1 MPALTAASAAAGRGD
16 RVAIVD
22 STGATTWDELDDRVA
37 RIRGALE
44 SLGATSGSS
53 LLLMTGNERTTFEV
67 ILACMHAGV
76 LVVPINAHWVAD
88 EVAYVLADTDAR
100 VIVAGAD
107 RVELARTAITASGRA
122 PTLLTVGGG
131 DTAGALDYERLI
143 ADSEPSTSEETFG
156 GPMFYTSGT
165 TGRPKGVRSRLNAVG
180 APVDAWRTIANGI
193 GQGIGITGPG
203 STLLLT
209 GPIYHSVQW
218 VYSFGTLLNGSTVVI
233 QPRFDAAAVLS
244 DIDRHEVT
252 HMHLVPTQ
260 MLRLLRLDEATRAA
274 FSGAS
279 LRCVYHGAAPCP
291 QWVKR
296 AMIDWWGPIITE
308 YYGGT
313 EAGFLTTISSSEWLE
328 RPGSVGRPG
337 PNVEVTVVDDEGR
350 VVPPRE
356 TGVIRFRSREGHDFR
371 YHNADDKTAAAH
383 PEPGVGTLG
392 DVGWFDEDGYLFLTD
407 RVIDM
412 VVSGGVNIYPAEI
425 EAVLSEHPAVTDIA
439 VVGLPDDEMGEQVVA
454 VVQVLDGRPLDE
466 ELTADLEAHCRGRLA
481 GYKCPRRWVKIDEL
495 PRNEAGKVPKHLL
508 RATLTGAA
516 AEPSDR

>member
-1 MPALTAASAAAGRGD
+1 MPALTTSSAATQPE

-22 STGATTWDELDDRVA
+22 AAGSTTWAELDDRVA

-44 SLGATSGSS
+44 GLGAGPGSS
-53 LLLMTGNERTTFEV
+53 LLLMTGNERTTIEV
-67 ILACMHAGV
+67 LLACMHAGV
-76 LVVPINAHWVAD
+76 LVVPVNAHWVAD

-100 VIVAGAD
+100 VVVAGAD
-107 RVELARTAITASGRA
+107 RLDVARKAIAATDRV
-122 PTLLTVGGG
+122 PTLLAVSGEN
-131 DTAGALDYERLI
+131 TASALDYERLV
-143 ADSEPSTSEETFG
+143 ADSDPATSEETFG
-156 GPMFYTSGT
+156 GPRFYTAGT

-218 VYSFGTLLNGSTVVI
+218 VYTFGTLLNGSTVVV
-233 QPRFDAAAVLS
+233 QPRFDAAAVLG
-244 DIDRHEVT
+244 DIDRYEVT

-260 MLRLLRLDEATRAA
+260 MLRILRLDESTRAT

-291 QWVKR
+291 RWEKQ
-296 AMIDWWGPIITE
+296 AMIDWWGPILTE

-350 VVPPRE
+350 VLPPGE
-356 TGVIRFRSREGHDFR
+356 AGVIRFRSREGHDFR

-425 EAVLSEHPAVTDIA
+425 EAALSEHPDVTDVA
-439 VVGLPDDEMGEQVVA
+439 VLGLPDAEMGEQVVA
-454 VVQVLDGRPLDE
+454 VVQVVDGRPLDDA
-466 ELTADLEAHCRGRLA
+466 LVADLEALCRERLA
-481 GYKCPRRWVKIDEL
+481 GYKCPRRWMPIDEM

-508 RATLTGAA
+508 RATLTDSS

>member
-1 MPALTAASAAAGRGD
+1 VAVIDAAG
-16 RVAIVD
+16 
-22 STGATTWDELDDRVA
+22 STTWAELDDRVA
-37 RIRGALE
+37 RIRGVLE
-44 SLGATSGSS
+44 RLGAGPGSS
-53 LLLMTGNERTTFEV
+53 LLLMTGNERTTIEV
-67 ILACMHAGV
+67 MLACMHSGV
-76 LVVPINAHWVAD
+76 LVVPVNTHWVAD

-100 VIVAGAD
+100 VIVASTGRLD
-107 RVELARTAITASGRA
+107 VARAAIAASGRA
-122 PTLLTVGGG
+122 PALLAVSERDAPGS
-131 DTAGALDYERLI
+131 LDFERLL
-143 ADSEPSTSEETFG
+143 AESHPSTSEESFG

-180 APVDAWRTIANGI
+180 APIDAWRTIASGI

-218 VYSFGTLLNGSTVVI
+218 VYTFGTLLNGSTVVV
-233 QPRFDAAAVLS
+233 QPRFDAAAVLG
-244 DIDRHEVT
+244 DVDRHEVT

-260 MLRLLRLDEATRAA
+260 MLRILRLDELTRAT

-291 QWVKR
+291 RWVKQ
-296 AMIDWWGPIITE
+296 AMIDWWGPILTE

-350 VVPPRE
+350 ASPPRQA
-356 TGVIRFRSREGHDFR
+356 GVIRFRSREGHDFR

-383 PEPGVGTLG
+383 PQPGVGTLG
-392 DVGWFDEDGYLFLTD
+392 DVGWFDEDGYLYLSD

-412 VVSGGVNIYPAEI
+412 IVSGGVNIYPAEI
-425 EAVLSEHPAVTDIA
+425 EAALSEHPAVTDIA
-439 VVGLPDDEMGEQVVA
+439 VVGLPDPEMGEQVVA
-454 VVQVLDGRPLDE
+454 VVQTLGGRPLDD
-466 ELTADLEAHCRGRLA
+466 ELVADLEAHCRERLA
-481 GYKCPRRWVKIDEL
+481 GYKCPRRWLPIDEM

-508 RATLTGAA
+508 RATLDGSTRESSGL
-516 AEPSDR
+516 